1 MPQKVCL
8 TGASGFLGSWCAKL
22 LLEQGFI
29 VHATVRSKEKAA
41 YLKAL
46 PGSERLVIFDG
57 VDLLTPGAFDAAMA
71 SCDVCM
77 HTASPFFFAN
87 GTEDA
92 LVKPAVEGTRNVL
105 DACVRAGVHKVV
117 LTSST
122 AAVYVSY
129 GTVADDHVWSSADW
143 TSEGLVRE
151 KENWYCLSKTAAE
164 RVAWEVSRASSLDL
178 CVLNPTLIF
187 GPVLRGQPH
196 LNTSQNTIVGM
207 MDGSL
212 SQLDNSCKSI
222 VDVRDV
228 AEAHVAAITT
238 GSGWGERFLLIGATP
253 HQAEIADAVREAL
266 PAGMKANVP
275 TSVSAVLGPPVMAQS
290 PPNPVLYD
298 ASPSERLLGIK
309 YRSTKEMVQQSVAS
323 LLANGFDSTA
333 KYAHREK

>member
-1 MPQKVCL
+1 SPMPQKVCL

-22 LLEQGFI
+22 LLEQGFV

-105 DACVRAGVHKVV
+105 DACVRAGVRKVV

-187 GPVLRGQPH
+187 GPPH

>member
-105 DACVRAGVHKVV
+105 DACVRAGVRKVV

-187 GPVLRGQPH
+187 GPPH

-275 TSVSAVLGPPVMAQS
+275 TSAISDETVLPSRDGPS
-290 PPNPVLYD
+290 LN
-298 ASPSERLLGIK
+298 SRL
-309 YRSTKEMVQQSVAS
+309 S
-323 LLANGFDSTA
+323 
-333 KYAHREK
+333 

>member
-22 LLEQGFI
+22 LLEQGFV

-105 DACVRAGVHKVV
+105 DACVRAGVRKVV

-187 GPVLRGQPH
+187 GPVLRGQ
-196 LNTSQNTIVGM
+196 
-207 MDGSL
+207 
-212 SQLDNSCKSI
+212 
-222 VDVRDV
+222 R
-228 AEAHVAAITT
+228 
-238 GSGWGERFLLIGATP
+238 IGFWAG
-253 HQAEIADAVREAL
+253 
-266 PAGMKANVP
+266 PAGP
-275 TSVSAVLGPPVMAQS
+275 YLTLPYLTLP
-290 PPNPVLYD
+290 
-298 ASPSERLLGIK
+298 
-309 YRSTKEMVQQSVAS
+309 
-323 LLANGFDSTA
+323 
-333 KYAHREK
+333 